1 MLFRRRLLRR
11 LTSPRRRRYIA
22 SVIKRG
28 DSSPGAEIHRA
39 TEKGKSSLFKDD
51 QFYRISIAIIVLF
64 VLGLVL
70 KLARPILFPFFMAVL
85 IFYIVDPVL
94 NLLVKS
100 RVPKTAAVILILA
113 VTFILIYFLGTLF
126 YASGKS
132 FAAELP
138 AYGKRLADISK
149 SLETGI
155 RGIPLKFKLSSFLE
169 TFDAQKIAGIILSAL
184 GPFLSF
190 ISKLLLIF
198 LFLVF
203 IVAGRGKALKKVRLA
218 ASPERAAQITGV
230 LVAINAQIQRYLV
243 IKTVMSLV
251 NGLTVW
257 LVLAA
262 FHVDFAFIFGFL
274 AFILNYVPSIGSVIS
289 AVLRVSFAFFQFGTI
304 WVPLWIL
311 LITGSTDAIL
321 GNFVEPRIMGKGL
334 GLSPLVVIF
343 SLFSWGWLWGIPG
356 MVLAVPLAAILRII
370 CQNIPSLRPLA
381 VMMGP

>member
-1 MLFRRRLLRR
+1 M
-11 LTSPRRRRYIA
+11 
-22 SVIKRG
+22 
-28 DSSPGAEIHRA
+28 
-39 TEKGKSSLFKDD
+39 
-51 QFYRISIAIIVLF
+51 VLF

-70 KLARPILFPFFMAVL
+70 KLARPVLFPFSMAVL

-100 RVPKTAAVILILA
+100 KVPKTAAVILILA
-113 VTFILIYFLGTLF
+113 ATFIVIYFLGTLF

-138 AYGKRLADISK
+138 AYGRRLADISK
-149 SLETGI
+149 GLETGI
-155 RGIPLKFKLSSFLE
+155 RGIPWKFKVSSFLA
-169 TFDAQKIAGIILSAL
+169 TVDAEKFAGIVLSAL

-190 ISKLLLIF
+190 ISNLFLIF
-198 LFLVF
+198 LFLAF
-203 IVAGRGKALKKVRLA
+203 IVAGRGKVLKKVRQA

-230 LVAINAQIQRYLV
+230 LVVINAQIQRYLA

-262 FHVDFAFIFGFL
+262 FHVDFAFVFGFL
-274 AFILNYVPSIGSVIS
+274 AFILNYVPSIGSIIA
-289 AVLRVSFAFFQFGTI
+289 AVLRVSFAFLQFGTI

-311 LITGSTDAIL
+311 IITVGSDAIL
-321 GNFVEPRIMGKGL
+321 GNFVEPKIMGKGL

-343 SLFSWGWLWGIPG
+343 SLFFWGWLWGIPG
-356 MVLAVPLAAILRII
+356 MVLAVPLAAVIRIV
-370 CQNIPSLRPLA
+370 CQNIPSLKPLA